1 MLALFCY
8 DVSTIDPTGPRRLRR
23 VAKFL
28 ERYGTRVQRSVFEIR
43 ASATSI
49 DFLQVSLLEL
59 MDLRCDSL
67 RIYRL
72 PDSAA
77 DDITRLGVQQGTE
90 FIGQTFIF

>member
-1 MLALFCY
+1 
-8 DVSTIDPTGPRRLRR
+8 
-23 VAKFL
+23 
-28 ERYGTRVQRSVFEIR
+28 
-43 ASATSI
+43 
-49 DFLQVSLLEL
+49 